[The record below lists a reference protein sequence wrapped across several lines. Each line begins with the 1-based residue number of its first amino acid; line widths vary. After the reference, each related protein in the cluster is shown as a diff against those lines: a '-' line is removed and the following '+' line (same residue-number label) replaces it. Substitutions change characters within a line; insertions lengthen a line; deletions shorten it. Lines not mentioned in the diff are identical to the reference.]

1 MNRQVQIRPTSIC
14 GIKTAVE
21 GMALSINLF
30 RSLSTNQNHNEGI
43 KRMAETP
50 KGKLNATRLYILLAL
65 FHFVVASAACSAN
78 ALPTTLMRFPNVGPD
93 RIVFEANGSLW
104 TVARTGGAATRLT
117 QTSGQD
123 IMPRY
128 SPDGKWIAYTGIHA
142 GVANVYVVPAEGG
155 QPRQLTVFSKPGR
168 TRGFRDNLVL
178 TWTPDGTSVVFLSR
192 RMSWN
197 GWLERPFTVG
207 LEGGLPVPLPIE
219 RAGALTYGPGGKS
232 IAVESVLRDFEPR
245 KHYNGGQTQQISI
258 FDLGTH
264 AVRKI
269 AATDAVNSSPMWVG
283 REIYF
288 RSDRDPHR
296 RANLWV
302 ADLDTN
308 KVHELTHFTDYDI
321 DFPSY
326 GSGAISF
333 QQGGKLWSFDLASK
347 RLLAVDVAVPDTNMQ
362 AEPRTVS
369 VGDQIRPD
377 IVPQSSSS
385 VQHPDYAISPDG
397 AAAAFSA
404 RGDLY
409 LVSVGGDSGRNL
421 TNTSSAD
428 EDHPAFSPDGR
439 FLAYTTDRNGEEQ
452 LAVRSLDGGSER
464 LLTHFHSG
472 YLYTPV
478 WSPDGRSIAIPDVQ
492 HRLWLVSL
500 DGGEP
505 SCVATDP
512 QTEIH
517 DASFA
522 PDARWLVFS
531 TQRSNGLSAI
541 HLYEIATKRDT
552 IISNPMNDDFHPIFS
567 AEGGYLF
574 FISRRHELEA
584 PSESQRVFARVKS
597 DGVYAA
603 SLNRHLP
610 SPFDHSQQ
618 VAPRVSDTNT
628 PAHLLRVSVDFDGL
642 MDRVAALPMPASDIT
657 SLELR
662 GNKIFYRTRPVAT
675 LEGVLPGETSALHA
689 FDLGT
694 LQTTTLVEGLASSEI
709 AADGNHVLYDTDEG
723 TWHSLNLAAQPR
735 RDTLLD
741 TKALQSTVDP
751 RQEWGEMFER
761 AWRLDRD
768 VFFDPGMDG
777 VNWQRVHDA
786 YAKFLPLLGTR
797 DDLNYVIS
805 EMQGELA
812 SSHMVV
818 SGGDTGDTSAP
829 APAPVLLGVDFEL
842 DRASSRYRFGRIYRG
857 DNSRPSER
865 SPLTAPGLEV
875 KEGDY
880 LLAVNGT
887 ELLAPTNP
895 YLPFI
900 GLRDT
905 VTLTISRTAHG
916 PGRTI
921 NVQPLRSEQAL
932 RQADWIR
939 RERESVDA
947 LSGGKLAYVFL
958 PDMGEDGAEQ
968 FTRQYFPQLDKA
980 GLIIDM
986 RFNRGGYLSPFL
998 LEMLNRRITGRFI
1011 NREGGGE
1018 FRPRELMTGPKVCLI
1033 NEFTSSDGEQ
1043 FAYFF
1048 NQAAVGQLVG
1058 KRTAGSV
1065 RGISGSWDLLDG
1077 GSITFPINALYADS
1091 GKPLIE
1097 GGGVA
1102 PGVEVDNSS
1111 MGSFGTHDRQ
1121 LNAAI
1126 KLALRQLERS
1136 SSPLVGK

>member
-1 MNRQVQIRPTSIC
+1 M
-14 GIKTAVE
+14 
-21 GMALSINLF
+21 F
-30 RSLSTNQNHNEGI
+30 
-43 KRMAETP
+43 ETP
-50 KGKLNATRLYILLAL
+50 QGKLNATRLLILVALIHLLLA
-65 FHFVVASAACSAN
+65 SSACSAS
-78 ALPTTLMRFPNVGPD
+78 ALPTTLMRFPNVGRD
-93 RIVFEANGSLW
+93 HMVFEANGSLW
-104 TVARTGGAATRLT
+104 TVPRIGGSATRLT

-123 IMPRY
+123 MMPRY
-128 SPDGKWIAYTGIHA
+128 SPDGRWIAYTGVHA
-142 GVANVYVVPAEGG
+142 GIANVYVVPAEGG
-155 QPRQLTVFSKPGR
+155 KPRQLTVFSKPGR

-178 TWTPDGTSVVFLSR
+178 TWTPDGISVVFLSR

-197 GWLERPFTVG
+197 GWLERPFTVS

-219 RAGALTYGPGGKS
+219 RAGALTYGPGGNS
-232 IAVESVLRDFEPR
+232 IAVENVLRDFEPR
-245 KHYNGGQTQQISI
+245 KRYNGGQAQQIST

-264 AVRKI
+264 AVRQI
-269 AATDAVNSSPMWVG
+269 APTDAVNSSPMWVG

-288 RSDRDPHR
+288 LSDRDPHR

-347 RLLAVDVAVPDTNMQ
+347 RLLAVDVTVPESSVQ
-362 AEPRTVS
+362 AQPRAVS
-369 VGDQIRPD
+369 VGGLIRTD

-385 VQHPDYAISPDG
+385 VQNPDYAISPDG

-409 LVSVGGDSGRNL
+409 LVPVGEDKWRNL
-421 TNTSSAD
+421 TNTSTAD

-439 FLAYTTDRNGEEQ
+439 SLAYTTDRNGEEQ
-452 LAVRSLDGGSER
+452 LAIRPLDGGSER

-517 DASFA
+517 DASFS

-531 TQRSNGLSAI
+531 TQRSSGVSAI

-552 IISNPMNDDFHPIFS
+552 IISTPLNDDFHPIFS

-597 DGVYAA
+597 DGIYAV
-603 SLNRHLP
+603 SLSKDLP
-610 SPFDHSQQ
+610 SPFDH
-618 VAPRVSDTNT
+618 PRVKDTNAQARL
-628 PAHLLRVSVDFDGL
+628 PRVSVDFDGL

-657 SLELR
+657 SFELR
-662 GNKIFYRTRPVAT
+662 GNNIFYSTRPVAT
-675 LEGVLPGETSALHA
+675 LEGVLPGEKAALHT

-694 LQTTTLVEGLASSEI
+694 LKTTTLVEELASSEI
-709 AADGNHVLYDTDEG
+709 AADGNHVLYNTDEG

-741 TKALQSTVDP
+741 TKGLQSTVNP
-751 RQEWGEMFER
+751 RQEWVEMFER
-761 AWRLDRD
+761 TWRLDRD

-842 DRASSRYRFGRIYRG
+842 DKASSRYRLGRIYRG
-857 DNSRPSER
+857 DNSRPAER

-887 ELLAPTNP
+887 ELQAPTNP
-895 YLPFI
+895 YTLLL
-900 GLRDT
+900 GLKGK
-905 VTLTISRTAHG
+905 VTLTISRTARG

-921 NVQPLRSEQAL
+921 SVQPLRSEQAL
-932 RQADWIR
+932 RQEDWIR
-939 RERESVDA
+939 RERETVDA

-968 FTRQYFPQLDKA
+968 FTRQYFPQIDKA
-980 GLIIDM
+980 GLIIDV

-998 LEMLNRRITGRFI
+998 IEMLNRKITGRFI

-1048 NQAAVGQLVG
+1048 NQAALGQLVG

-1065 RGISGSWDLLDG
+1065 RGTSGSWDLLDG
-1077 GSITFPINALYADS
+1077 GSVTFPINALYAES

-1097 GGGVA
+1097 GRGVA

-1111 MGSFGTHDRQ
+1111 MGSFGTHDQQ
-1121 LNAAI
+1121 LDSAI
-1126 KLALRQLERS
+1126 KLALRQLERPS
-1136 SSPLVGK
+1136 SSMAGK

>member
-1 MNRQVQIRPTSIC
+1 
-14 GIKTAVE
+14 
-21 GMALSINLF
+21 MAGTLD
-30 RSLSTNQNHNEGI
+30 
-43 KRMAETP
+43 
-50 KGKLNATRLYILLAL
+50 GKLNAARLLILVALIQFVLAI
-65 FHFVVASAACSAN
+65 SACSAT
-78 ALPTTLMRFPNVGPD
+78 ALPTTLMRFPNVGRD
-93 RIVFEANGSLW
+93 HIVFEANGSLW

-128 SPDGKWIAYTGIHA
+128 SPDWKWIAYTGIRA

-197 GWLERPFTVG
+197 GWLERPFTVA

-219 RAGALTYGPGGKS
+219 RAGTLTYGPGGTS
-232 IAVESVLRDFEPR
+232 IAVENVLRDYEPR
-245 KHYNGGQTQQISI
+245 KRYNGGQAQQIST

-264 AVRKI
+264 AVRQI
-269 AATDAVNSSPMWVG
+269 AGTDAVNSSPMWVG

-288 RSDRDPHR
+288 LSDRDPHR

-302 ADLDTN
+302 ANLDTN

-347 RLLAVDVAVPDTNMQ
+347 RLLAVDVTVPDSSSQ
-362 AEPRTVS
+362 AQPRAVS
-369 VGDQIRPD
+369 VGDLIRTD

-397 AAAAFSA
+397 TAAAFSA

-409 LVSVGGDSGRNL
+409 VVSVGGDKGRNL

-428 EDHPAFSPDGR
+428 EDHPAFSPDGK
-439 FLAYTTDRNGEEQ
+439 FLAYTTDRDGEEQ
-452 LAVRSLDGGSER
+452 LAVRPLDGGAEH

-478 WSPDGRSIAIPDVQ
+478 WSPDGSSIAIPDVQ
-492 HRLWLVSL
+492 HRLWLVPL

-531 TQRSNGLSAI
+531 TQRSSGLSAI
-541 HLYEIATKRDT
+541 HLYDIATKRDT
-552 IISNPMNDDFHPIFS
+552 IISGPMNDDFHPIFS
-567 AEGGYLF
+567 AEGGYLY
-574 FISRRHELEA
+574 FISKRHELEV

-597 DGVYAA
+597 DGIYAV
-603 SLNRHLP
+603 LLTQHLP
-610 SPFDHSQQ
+610 SPFDHPQQ
-618 VAPRVSDTNT
+618 AAAGLNDTNAQ
-628 PAHLLRVSVDFDGL
+628 AHLPRVSVDFDGL
-642 MDRVAALPMPASDIT
+642 MDRVEALPMPASDIT
-657 SLELR
+657 SFELR
-662 GNKIFYRTRPVAT
+662 GNNIFYSTRPVAT
-675 LEGVLPGETSALHA
+675 LEGVLPGEEAALHL

-694 LQTTTLVEGLASSEI
+694 LETTILVKELASTEI
-709 AADGNHVLYDTDEG
+709 AADAKHVLYNTDDG
-723 TWHSLNLAAQPR
+723 TWHSLNLATQPR

-741 TKALQSTVDP
+741 IKALQSTVDP
-751 RQEWGEMFER
+751 RQEWVEMFER
-761 AWRLDRD
+761 TWRLDRD
-768 VFFDPGMDG
+768 VFFDPAMDG

-842 DRASSRYRFGRIYRG
+842 DRESSRYRLGRIYRG
-857 DNSRPSER
+857 DNSRPAER
-865 SPLTAPGLEV
+865 SPLTEPGLDV

-887 ELLAPTNP
+887 ELQAPTNP
-895 YLPFI
+895 YLLLI
-900 GLRDT
+900 GLKDK
-905 VTLTISRTAHG
+905 VTLTISRTARG
-916 PGRTI
+916 PRHTVS
-921 NVQPLRSEQAL
+921 VQPLRGEQAL
-932 RQADWIR
+932 RQEDWIR
-939 RERESVDA
+939 RERETVEA

-958 PDMGEDGAEQ
+958 PDMGEDGAEL
-968 FTRQYFPQLDKA
+968 FTRQYFSQLDKE
-980 GLIIDM
+980 GLIIDV

-998 LEMLNRRITGRFI
+998 LEMLNRKMTGRFI

-1048 NQAAVGQLVG
+1048 NQAALGQLVG
-1058 KRTAGSV
+1058 ERTAGSV
-1065 RGISGSWDLLDG
+1065 RGTSGSWDLLDG
-1077 GSITFPINALYADS
+1077 GSVTFPINALYAES

-1102 PGVEVDNSS
+1102 PGVEVDNNS
-1111 MGSFGTHDRQ
+1111 MGAFGTHDKQ
-1121 LNAAI
+1121 LDTAI
-1126 KLALRQLERS
+1126 KLALRQLKS
-1136 SSPLVGK
+1136 PSSPLVGK